1 MINSSVLRHS
11 SMPYG
16 AYKMTKASLLALAQC
31 LATELG
37 PKGIRVN
44 SVAPGWIWA
53 DTLQSYFKYLAH
65 KRGVDAQVIYDEIAD
80 TIDLRRLPVP
90 DEIAD
95 AVVFMASPLARGISG
110 HCLDVNC
117 GEYHN

>member
-11 SMPYG
+11 RQPYG
-16 AYKMTKASLLALAQC
+16 AYKMTKASLLALAQS
-31 LATELG
+31 LASELG
-37 PKGIRVN
+37 PSGVRVN

-53 DTLQSYFKYLAH
+53 DVLKAYFDYLAH
-65 KRGVDAQVIYDEIAD
+65 KRGVDAQVVYDEIAD

-95 AVVFMASPLARGISG
+95 GVVFMASSLSRGITG

-117 GEYHN
+117 GEYHH